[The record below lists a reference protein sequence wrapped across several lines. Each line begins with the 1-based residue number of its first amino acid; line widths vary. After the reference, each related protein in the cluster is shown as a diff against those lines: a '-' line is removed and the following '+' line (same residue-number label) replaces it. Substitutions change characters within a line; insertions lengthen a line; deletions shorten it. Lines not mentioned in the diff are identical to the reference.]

1 MRCSQL
7 SIQVLLKKNLLIRC
21 VVVNTAWDPVFVYS
35 VLCINTNNIYLYRM
49 LILNYCCE
57 YDGGGPNLAMFCRNS
72 KKIKAECNLV
82 AKAQAMWTRF
92 ARPPVFPWC
101 TSSHAHTSRCSSW
114 EWLCPVSDTQCVCG
128 LRHFC
133 CFEPSSD
140 LWNSVELLGLFC
152 WWSAGLE
159 THSTPAPSPLVLD
172 PFLKRSDL
180 PAESVSKPVG
190 LLSAHAARGELC

>member
-1 MRCSQL
+1 MCCCEHCMGPSVC
-7 SIQVLLKKNLLIRC
+7 VLCL
-21 VVVNTAWDPVFVYS
+21 
-35 VLCINTNNIYLYRM
+35 LCINNNNIYIYRM

-57 YDGGGPNLAMFCRNS
+57 YDWGGPNLAMFCKNS
-72 KKIKAECNLV
+72 KKIKAGCNLV

-92 ARPPVFPWC
+92 ARPPCFLDVHPRML
-101 TSSHAHTSRCSSW
+101 TRAGAARG
-114 EWLCPVSDTQCVCG
+114 SDSVRYPTHSVCG

-159 THSTPAPSPLVLD
+159 THSTPAPSPFVLD
-172 PFLKRSDL
+172 LFLQRSGL